1 MFAAEG
7 EARLTRSM
15 HATVCALALVAF
27 GTVGLVFLAGGA
39 GELLD
44 SLFGPR
50 ASGLGRLLVGAAILL
65 AFVILLLAQ
74 RSKEKSP

>member
-1 MFAAEG
+1 MLCLDVCGRGRGAPDPLNACHG
-7 EARLTRSM
+7 LCARAR
-15 HATVCALALVAF
+15 
-27 GTVGLVFLAGGA
+27 GGA